1 METFGDKHMA
11 GLHFY
16 CGKWLGEDKSAN
28 PIFDVI
34 DDVREFVSSGADDQS
49 IEDFF
54 REWDA
59 QLENDKIKLTE
70 TMLSALYNPLMRY
83 QDDLVCRLGLSSSEA
98 SIEELG
104 AFPRS
109 ISDDESKFL
118 CVIDIF
124 KGFEVVKKTGNP
136 LVIHFC

>member
-1 METFGDKHMA
+1 MA

-70 TMLSALYNPLMRY
+70 KQDIFRGNLLSY
-83 QDDLVCRLGLSSSEA
+83 
-98 SIEELG
+98 LG
-104 AFPRS
+104 AYSLDNPDKKIKYTEVFPDIVKS
-109 ISDDESKFL
+109 LKESYR
-118 CVIDIF
+118 
-124 KGFEVVKKTGNP
+124 
-136 LVIHFC
+136 

>member
-1 METFGDKHMA
+1 MA

-54 REWDA
+54 REWDV
-59 QLENDKIKLTE
+59 QLENDEIKLTE

-109 ISDDESKFL
+109 ISDDESKIL